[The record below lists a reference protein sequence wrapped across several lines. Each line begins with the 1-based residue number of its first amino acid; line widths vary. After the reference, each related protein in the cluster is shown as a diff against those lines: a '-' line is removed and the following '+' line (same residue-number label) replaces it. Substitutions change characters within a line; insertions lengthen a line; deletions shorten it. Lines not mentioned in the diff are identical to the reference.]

1 MQKTFNKLILSLI
14 LPVLLLIVW
23 QLSASQVQNAAV
35 LPTIGRVLENFVHA
49 TDNFIGLGSIP
60 RNIGVSLIRVLSGY
74 TVGVLIAVPLG
85 VLMGYNKTI
94 QQIFEPFINIFR
106 PILPGLATTGSC
118 YLWHGEYSYAI

>member
-85 VLMGYNKTI
+85 VLMGNYITRGQLSN
-94 QQIFEPFINIFR
+94 
-106 PILPGLATTGSC
+106 S
-118 YLWHGEYSYAI
+118 

>member
-60 RNIGVSLIRVLSGY
+60 RILLIRKDFM
-74 TVGVLIAVPLG
+74 I
-85 VLMGYNKTI
+85 KT
-94 QQIFEPFINIFR
+94 NI
-106 PILPGLATTGSC
+106 PQPMIWQNS
-118 YLWHGEYSYAI
+118 

>member
-60 RNIGVSLIRVLSGY
+60 RNIGVSLKSK
-74 TVGVLIAVPLG
+74 LG
-85 VLMGYNKTI
+85 EKKHLPSQRYRLPPDFCRMPAIGTI
-94 QQIFEPFINIFR
+94 
-106 PILPGLATTGSC
+106 
-118 YLWHGEYSYAI
+118 